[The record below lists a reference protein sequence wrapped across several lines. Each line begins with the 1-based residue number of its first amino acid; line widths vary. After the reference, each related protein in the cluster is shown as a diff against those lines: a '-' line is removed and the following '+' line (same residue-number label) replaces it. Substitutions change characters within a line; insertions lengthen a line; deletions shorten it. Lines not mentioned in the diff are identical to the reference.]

1 MTTYEDDI
9 YKILIEELWPGG
21 ITSGTD
27 SAKELNRVAKR
38 LSALRSPEIRPTL
51 AEFTVTVE
59 KQLSFND
66 HKGGWETSNA
76 YMLMDHL
83 FSEVRELDRIV
94 HFVGLLP
101 HEAGM
106 SFSERAANRRAIVS
120 AEAGDVAAVAMMVAE
135 RGGDLRYMGT
145 RVNGRPVDSV

>member
-9 YKILIEELWPGG
+9 YRILVEELWPGG

-27 SAKELNRVAKR
+27 AAKELNRVAKR

-51 AEFTVTVE
+51 VDFTEIVE
-59 KQLSFND
+59 KQLTYND
-66 HKGGWETSNA
+66 HKDGWETTSA
-76 YMLMDHL
+76 YWLMDKL

-101 HEAGM
+101 NEAGM
-106 SFSERAANRRAIVS
+106 SFSERQANRRALVS
-120 AEAGDVAAVAMMVAE
+120 AEAGDVGAVAMMVAE
-135 RGGDLRYMGT
+135 RGGNLKYMGT
-145 RVNGRPVDSV
+145 RVNGRPV